1 MTILNGELTLEQ
13 TKLLPSESDIEF
25 YEQHGWYKSPFIL
38 PEEVINLALEG
49 AEKFYRG
56 ERDAILK
63 TKNGFVDWTPHNS
76 QDLRNNEFVS
86 LQKHELRQLVLNPV
100 LGAIAAKLTR
110 SSEIRL
116 LDDQLISKP
125 PKTNTPI
132 GWHTDRSYWAT
143 CSSDKLLTA
152 WIPLLDC
159 DESLGPLVVIDGS
172 HHWEGLEHMRLFND
186 SNLEELEAEFVRQG
200 KEVVKVPMVLKKGQ
214 VSFHNCW
221 TVHGSYANSSNQT
234 RTAMSVHYQDRENHY
249 RPYWDLQG
257 KEVHMFDEQLC
268 RKLPNGDP
276 DFSDPHV
283 FPVVW
288 SASSKEQSF

>member
-1 MTILNGELTLEQ
+1 MTILNTELTLEQ
-13 TKLLPSESDIEF
+13 KKLLPSESDIEF
-25 YEQHGWYKSPFIL
+25 YEQHGWYKSPLIL

-56 ERDAILK
+56 ERDAVLK
-63 TKNGFVDWTPHNS
+63 TNDGFVDWTPQNS
-76 QDLRNNEFVS
+76 QGLRNNEFVS
-86 LQKHELRQLVLNPV
+86 LQKQELRQLALHPV

-132 GWHTDRSYWAT
+132 GWHTDRSYWST

-152 WIPLLDC
+152 WIPLIDC

-172 HHWEGLEHMRLFND
+172 HHWTGLEHLRLFNHP
-186 SNLEELEAEFVRQG
+186 NLEELEAEFIQQG

-221 TVHGSYANSSNQT
+221 TVHGSYPNSSNQT
-234 RTAMSVHYQDRENHY
+234 RTAMAVHYQDRENHY

-288 SASSKEQSF
+288 SAP